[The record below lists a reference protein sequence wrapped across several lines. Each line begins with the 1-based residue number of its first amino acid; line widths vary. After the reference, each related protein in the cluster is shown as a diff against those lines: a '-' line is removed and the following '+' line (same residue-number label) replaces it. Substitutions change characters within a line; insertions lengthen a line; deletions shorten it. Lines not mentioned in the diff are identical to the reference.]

1 MDHTAS
7 GAGRPPLD
15 RGCSVVAV
23 PAVRRWSG
31 GPVDLYADATAEPA
45 QWRRRRRSSAG
56 RARTREL
63 RVKQQIRARNKG
75 GFPFARV
82 TSI

>member
-1 MDHTAS
+1 LDHTAS

-23 PAVRRWSG
+23 PAVRRSSG

-45 QWRRRRRSSAG
+45 QWRRSSAG

-63 RVKQQIRARNKG
+63 RVKQIRGKAQRR